1 MPLQEK
7 EMTSEFSNFR
17 IKEINIFTHPHVLLP
32 THRALEEL
40 LGAALLNFYIANK
53 QFPYWGS

>member
-1 MPLQEK
+1 
-7 EMTSEFSNFR
+7 MTSEFSNFR